1 MTGLAAG
8 IKSGLPVFEAQS
20 VPGGI
25 CSSYYLEPG
34 RRDRIAHA
42 DASEKAYRFEY
53 GGGHWIFGG
62 NEEIL
67 DFIGQYITI
76 KKYSRSSAV
85 YLPVQD
91 RYVPYPLQYHLS
103 YLSEQES
110 AASLKELA
118 AASIEGIETMED
130 WVRAQFGSTLNAL
143 FFAPFHELYTA
154 GLWSHIRPQDNYK
167 MPLDLNLVKQGAAD
181 KTPAV
186 GYNAT
191 FVYPQE
197 GLDGLALKMADACD
211 VRYGKKI
218 VGINTQDRALLFADG
233 EEKRYDKLFSSLPL
247 NEMVQMTG
255 VADKSKAD
263 PHTAVLVMNIGAVKG
278 QRCPDEHWIYVPNS
292 DAGFHRIGF
301 YSNVD
306 SHFLPATPADDR
318 ERVSLYIERAFLPG
332 EKPSAEEIKTYE
344 AAVVRQLQSW
354 GMIETAEAIDST
366 WIEVAYTWSWPDSNW
381 IDESIDELRRHGIEM
396 LGRYG
401 RWHFQGIVA
410 SIREGLGI
418 NL

>member
-8 IKSGLPVFEAQS
+8 IKSGFPVFEAQA

-34 RRDRIAHA
+34 SRERKTLAE
-42 DASEKAYRFEY
+42 ASKKAYRFEY

-62 NEEIL
+62 DAEIL
-67 DFIGQYITI
+67 DFIGQYITV

-85 YLPVQD
+85 YLPARD
-91 RYVPYPLQYHLS
+91 HYVPYPLQYHLS
-103 YLSEQES
+103 YLDEKES

-118 AASIEGIETMED
+118 AASLDGIRTMED
-130 WVRAQFGSTLNAL
+130 WVRAQFGSTLNTL

-154 GLWSHIRPQDNYK
+154 GLWSRIRPQDNYK
-167 MPLDLNLVKQGAAD
+167 TPLDINIVKQGAAD

-191 FVYPQE
+191 FVYPEE

-211 VRYGKKI
+211 VRYDKRI
-218 VGINTQDRALLFADG
+218 VRINTQDQKIVFQDG
-233 EEKRYDKLFSSLPL
+233 QEASYDKLFSSLPL
-247 NEMVQMTG
+247 NEMVQMAG
-255 VADKSKAD
+255 MEIKSKAD

-278 QRCPDEHWIYVPNS
+278 PRCPDEHWIYVPSS
-292 DAGFHRIGF
+292 DAGFHRVGF

-306 SHFLPATPADDR
+306 SHFLPADPADGRD
-318 ERVSLYIERAFLPG
+318 RVSLYIERAFLPG
-332 EKPSAEEIKTYE
+332 EKPSAEEIKKYE
-344 AAVVRQLQSW
+344 EEVVSQLQAW

-366 WIEVAYTWSWPDSNW
+366 WVEVAYTWSWPDSNW
-381 IDESIDELRRHGIEM
+381 IDEAIDTLRSHGIEM

-401 RWHFQGIVA
+401 RWHFQGIA
-410 SIREGLGI
+410 SSIREGLGI
-418 NL
+418 KI